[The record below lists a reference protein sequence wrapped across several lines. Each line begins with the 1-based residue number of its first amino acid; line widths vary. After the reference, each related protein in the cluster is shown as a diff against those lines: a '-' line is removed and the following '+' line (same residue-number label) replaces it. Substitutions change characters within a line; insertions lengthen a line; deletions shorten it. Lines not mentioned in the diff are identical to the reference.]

1 MAQES
6 RIHPLRAQLRHTSEV
21 CAWIVLALGVA
32 VLVGWFADISL
43 LKSILPQWVSMKAN
57 TALSLVLCG
66 GALLAVQQGRADR
79 PWLQRVAQVAA
90 VWLALLALA
99 VLVQFVTGKDL
110 GIDQLLVIEPPGTPG
125 SFAPG
130 RMAANAAMCF
140 VLLAASILAIDR
152 KGSEGLHVSEGLGIA
167 AAALSGQNILGYL
180 LKADFAVGAGAYTRM
195 ALHTAVGCLLASIA
209 VLTARPE
216 RGWAG
221 VLAGSDTAGKMARRL
236 LPTVILAPI
245 ILEMAAVLGVREG
258 VFDEAYGSALHV
270 VLLIPVLASI
280 MILLSRSLGRR
291 TDEVASLAE
300 TVGRSEERLQATL
313 RSIGDGVIATDSEC
327 RVEAM
332 NPVAELLTG
341 WSLAEARGRLL
352 SEVFHIVHEDTR
364 QEVESP
370 AERVLRE
377 GRVVGLANHTAL
389 IARHGTECPI
399 ADSGAPIRGKD
410 GHISGVVLVFRD
422 GTEERRFATE
432 LMERERR
439 YRQLFGEML
448 DGFALH
454 EMVWDEHGQPVDYRF
469 LAVNRAFEAVTGLT
483 EANTVGR
490 TVRDVL
496 PGIEAAWIER
506 YGEVVRTGE
515 PVHFEMTSAPL
526 RSTYEVTAFRP
537 APNQFACIFTD
548 ITERRALQAKIQVA
562 DRMMSV
568 GTLAAGV
575 AHEIN
580 NPLAYTASNITFV
593 VSELQGMLAA
603 GDPTL
608 AHCTPR
614 VREVLVALEDAR
626 EGAQRVGRIV
636 RDLKTFSRADS
647 AEPAQANVENVLDL
661 SLRLAGNQIRARA
674 QIVREFAGVPTVKA
688 AESRLG
694 QVFVNLLVN
703 AAQAIREGNVE
714 GNEIRVSTKSLPG
727 GRVVVEVRDSGV
739 GMTPEVMAHV
749 FDPFFTT
756 KAVGE
761 GTGLGLSIC
770 HGIITSLGGEITFES
785 TPGIGTVARVVL
797 PVAEAHAA
805 LPPAPPAETPAP
817 SARILIIDDE
827 PSVAKAL
834 KRLIGKV
841 EDVAILTDARE
852 ALQRIEAGERYDLIV
867 SDLMMPA
874 MTGMDLHRAL
884 LARQP
889 EQAARM
895 VFVTGDAFTQEAR
908 AFLAQFPGRHLEK
921 PFDLAEIRRVVREVL
936 DQ

>member
-1 MAQES
+1 MS
-6 RIHPLRAQLRHTSEV
+6 DSTRIHPLRAQLRRTSEV
-21 CAWIVLALGVA
+21 CAWIVLVLGIA
-32 VLVGWFADISL
+32 VLVGWFADLSL

-57 TALSLVLCG
+57 TALAFVLCG

-79 PWLQRVAQVAA
+79 PWLHRGAQVAA

-110 GIDQLLVIEPPGTPG
+110 GIDQLLVIEPPGTTAG
-125 SFAPG
+125 FAPG
-130 RMAANAAMCF
+130 RMAANAAICF
-140 VLLAASILAIDR
+140 VLLAGSILAIDR
-152 KGSEGLHVSEGLGIA
+152 KGAEGLQLSEGLGIA
-167 AAALSGQNILGYL
+167 AAALSGQNILGYSL
-180 LKADFAVGAGAYTRM
+180 NADFAVGAGAYTHM
-195 ALHTAVGCLLASIA
+195 AFHTAVGCLLASVA

-221 VLAGSDTAGKMARRL
+221 IVAGSDTAGKMTRRL

-245 ILEMAAVLGVREG
+245 VLEMAAVLGVREG
-258 VFDEAYGSALHV
+258 LFDEAYGSATHV
-270 VLLIPVLASI
+270 VVLIPVLASI

-300 TVGRSEERLQATL
+300 TLGRSEERLRATL
-313 RSIGDGVIATDSEC
+313 SSIGDGVISTDSEC

-341 WSLAEARGRLL
+341 WSLAEARGKPL

-364 QEVESP
+364 EEVESP
-370 AERVLRE
+370 AARVLRE

-399 ADSGAPIRGKD
+399 ADSGAPIRGQD

-432 LMERERR
+432 LRERERR

-454 EMVWDEHGQPVDYRF
+454 EMVWDEHDRPVDYRF
-469 LAVNRAFEAVTGLT
+469 LAVNRAFQALTGLP
-483 EANTVGR
+483 EASTVGR
-490 TVRDVL
+490 TVREVL
-496 PGIEAAWIER
+496 PAIESSWIER
-506 YGEVVRTGE
+506 YGQVVRTGE
-515 PVHFEMTSAPL
+515 PVHFEMASGAL
-526 RSTYEVTAFRP
+526 GRTYEVTAFRP
-537 APNQFACIFTD
+537 APNQFACIFSD
-548 ITERRALQAKIQVA
+548 ITERLALQAKIQVA
-562 DRMMSV
+562 DRMLSV

-580 NPLAYTASNITFV
+580 NPLSYTASNITFV
-593 VSELQGMLAA
+593 ASELREMLAA

-608 AHCTPR
+608 AGSTPR

-647 AEPAQANVENVLDL
+647 AEPAEADVESVLDL

-674 QIVREFAGVPTVKA
+674 LVVREFGGVPKVKA

-714 GNEIRVSTKSLPG
+714 GNEIHIATKRLPG
-727 GRVVVEVRDSGV
+727 GSVAVEVRDTGS
-739 GMTPEVMAHV
+739 GMTPEVLAHV

-770 HGIITSLGGEITFES
+770 HGIITDLGGEIVFES
-785 TPGIGTVARVVL
+785 TPGVGTVVRVVL
-797 PVAEAHAA
+797 PVAGLQAE
-805 LPPAPPAETPAP
+805 LPPAPMAETPAP
-817 SARILIIDDE
+817 GARILIIDDE
-827 PSVAKAL
+827 LSVAKAL

-841 EDVAILTDARE
+841 EDVVILTDARE

-884 LARQP
+884 LASQP
-889 EQAARM
+889 DQAARM
-895 VFVTGDAFTQEAR
+895 VFVTGDAFTPEAR

-936 DQ
+936 EK